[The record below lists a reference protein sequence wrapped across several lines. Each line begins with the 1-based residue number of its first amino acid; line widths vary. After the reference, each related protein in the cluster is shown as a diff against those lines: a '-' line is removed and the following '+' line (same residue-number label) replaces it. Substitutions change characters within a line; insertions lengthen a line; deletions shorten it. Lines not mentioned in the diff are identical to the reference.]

1 MYAVGSKVVHP
12 CHGAGTIVRIS
23 EKQIGDI
30 SHTYYIIDT
39 VSLARSM
46 RVMVPVKHADS
57 VGLRAVKKVSA
68 LRELLETCGKPP
80 AEEEIEKDFRIRK
93 DAMCER
99 LKSGS
104 LEEIIYAVRSLFY
117 MTTQRRLGLTDSRML
132 EDGKQM
138 LASELA
144 VASDV
149 SMEDAM
155 MEVQKYLSHMA
166 PEEES
171 N

>member
-12 CHGAGTIVRIS
+12 HHGAGTIVRIS

-39 VSLARSM
+39 VSMARSM
-46 RVMVPVKHADS
+46 RVMVPVKRADS
-57 VGLRAVKKVSA
+57 VGLRAVKKASA
-68 LRELLETCGKPP
+68 LRELLQTWSEPP
-80 AEEEIEKDFRIRK
+80 AEEEIEKDFRTRK
-93 DAMCER
+93 DIMVER

-104 LEEIIYAVRSLFY
+104 LEEIIFAVRSLFY

-132 EDGKQM
+132 EAGKQM

-144 VASDV
+144 VASGI

-155 MEVQKYLSHMA
+155 LEVRDYLDQIT
-166 PEEES
+166 EEA

>member
-46 RVMVPVKHADS
+46 RVMVPVKRADS
-57 VGLRAVKKVSA
+57 VGLRAVQKAST
-68 LRELLETCGKPP
+68 LRELLQTCSEPP
-80 AEEEIEKDFRIRK
+80 ADDEIERDFRVRK
-93 DAMCER
+93 DALGER
-99 LKSGS
+99 LKSGC
-104 LEEIIYAVRSLFY
+104 LEDVIYAVRSLHY

-144 VASDV
+144 VASGI

-155 MEVQKYLSHMA
+155 LEVQAYLGQMTS
-166 PEEES
+166 EEES